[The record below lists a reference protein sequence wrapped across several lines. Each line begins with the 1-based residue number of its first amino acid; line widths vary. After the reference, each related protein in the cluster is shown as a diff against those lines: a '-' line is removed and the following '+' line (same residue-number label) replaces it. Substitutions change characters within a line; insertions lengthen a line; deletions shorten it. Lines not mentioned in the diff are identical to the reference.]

1 MHHERFAERAAR
13 RLESEANALEYQ
25 GRSLRMDGKISG
37 IPMRARELRL
47 AAYLVREEAE
57 AASNAEVTSGQTLS
71 ADTLGPVDEPPLE
84 AQA

>member
-1 MHHERFAERAAR
+1 
-13 RLESEANALEYQ
+13 
-25 GRSLRMDGKISG
+25 MDGKISG

>member
-13 RLESEANALEYQ
+13 RLESEADALEYE
-25 GRSLRMDGKISG
+25 GRSLRMDGKLSG

-47 AAYLVREEAE
+47 AAYLVREEAD
-57 AASNAEVTSGQTLS
+57 AASNAEVTSMRTPSSNAPRL
-71 ADTLGPVDEPPLE
+71 LDEPPLE